1 MATPTLRDAVA
12 VLGAGDPVLAG
23 LIERHGMPPPRRRVA
38 STERFGHLAKI
49 IVYQQLAGRAAA
61 AIHGRLVEA
70 LEGEVTAERVW
81 VTPPETLT
89 SCGLS
94 RSKAASLRDLAEKVR
109 SGEVELARIGRLSDA
124 DVVSHL
130 TLVRGLGPW
139 SAQMFLIGTLSR
151 LDVWP
156 VGDFG
161 VRAGY
166 ARAWALAEM
175 PSPKELELIGEPFRP
190 YRSLVAWYC
199 WRAVEEER

>member
-38 STERFGHLAKI
+38 SAERFGHLAEI

-70 LEGEVTAERVW
+70 LDGEVTAERVGHPARDAE
-81 VTPPETLT
+81 VVRPERLEG
-89 SCGLS
+89 CLAPRPGGEGPL
-94 RSKAASLRDLAEKVR
+94 RRGRARQDRASLRCRRGQPPDRGPR
-109 SGEVELARIGRLSDA
+109 SGS
-124 DVVSHL
+124 
-130 TLVRGLGPW
+130 W

-166 ARAWALAEM
+166 ARAWVLAEM
-175 PSPKELELIGEPFRP
+175 PSP
-190 YRSLVAWYC
+190 RSWSCSGTRSVPTGAWSPGTG

>member
-1 MATPTLRDAVA
+1 MATRTLRDAVA

-23 LIERHGMPPPRRRVA
+23 LIERHGMPPSRPRVA
-38 STERFGHLAKI
+38 SADRFGHLAEI

-70 LEGEVTAERVW
+70 LEGEVTADRVW
-81 VTPPETLT
+81 ATPPETLA

-94 RSKAASLRDLAEKVR
+94 GSKVASIRDLAEKVR
-109 SGEVELARIGRLSDA
+109 SGEVELDRIGRLSDA
-124 DVVSHL
+124 DVVRHL
-130 TLVRGLGPW
+130 TVVRGVGPW
-139 SAQMFLIGTLSR
+139 TAQMFLLGTLRR

-175 PSPKELELIGEPFRP
+175 PTPNELELLGEPYRP

-199 WRAVEEER
+199 WRAVEER

>member
-23 LIERHGMPPPRRRVA
+23 LIERHGMPPPRRRVP
-38 STERFGHLAKI
+38 STERFGHLAEI

-70 LEGEVTAERVW
+70 LDGEVTAERVW
-81 VTPPETLT
+81 VTPPETLR

-94 RSKAASLRDLAEKVR
+94 GSKVASLRDLAEKVR
-109 SGEVELARIGRLSDA
+109 SGEVELSRIGRLSDA
-124 DVVSHL
+124 DVVRHL
-130 TLVRGLGPW
+130 TVVRGLGPW

-175 PSPKELELIGEPFRP
+175 PSPKELELLGEPFRP